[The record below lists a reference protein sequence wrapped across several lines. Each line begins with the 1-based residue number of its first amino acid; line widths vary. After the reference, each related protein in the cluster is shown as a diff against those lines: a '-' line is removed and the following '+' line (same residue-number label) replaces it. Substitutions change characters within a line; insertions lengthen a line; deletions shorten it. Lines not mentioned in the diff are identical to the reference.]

1 MQLIGMLDSPYVR
14 RVALVLRVAG
24 VDYEHRSI
32 SVFRQMPE
40 FSAINPV
47 IKAPTLVTD
56 AGTVLMDSTLILG
69 ALPRLVPAANLA
81 QLWPQQGVDFEQAL
95 RCEALALAA
104 CEKSVQQV
112 YETQLRPAE
121 HQHAPWL
128 KRVREQMFTAY
139 DLLEAAWGQRDVAP
153 SEASIDQPSI
163 TAAVAWSFTQDLL
176 PGAID
181 AARCPRLASLAAH
194 AESLPVFQSLQMH

>member
-14 RVALVLRVAG
+14 RVALALRVAG
-24 VDYEHRSI
+24 VDFEHRSI
-32 SVFRQMPE
+32 SVFRQMPA
-40 FSAINPV
+40 FQAINPV

-56 AGTVLMDSTLILG
+56 SGTVLMDSTLILG
-69 ALPRLVPAANLA
+69 ALPRLVPAAKVA
-81 QLWPQQGVDFEQAL
+81 QLWPQQGVAYEQAL

-104 CEKSVQQV
+104 MEKSVQQV

-128 KRVREQMFTAY
+128 ARVREQMLTAY
-139 DLLEAAWGQRDVAP
+139 DLLEAEWAERDTAP
-153 SEASIDQPSI
+153 SEASIDQPAI

-181 AARCPRLASLAAH
+181 AARCPRLATLAAH
-194 AESLPVFQSLQMH
+194 AEQLPLFQSLPMH

>member
-14 RVALVLRVAG
+14 RVAIVLRVAG
-24 VDYEHRSI
+24 VAFEHRSI

-69 ALPRLVPAANLA
+69 ALKGLVPAARVGP
-81 QLWPQQGVDFEQAL
+81 LWPAGGAALEQAL

-112 YETQLRPAE
+112 YETQLRPTE
-121 HQHAPWL
+121 HQHGPWL
-128 KRVREQMFTAY
+128 ERVRAQMFTAY
-139 DLLEAAWGQRDVAP
+139 DLLEAAWGGRDLTP
-153 SEASIDQPSI
+153 SEASIDQPAI
-163 TAAVAWSFTQDLL
+163 TAAVTWSFTQDLL
-176 PGAID
+176 PGLID
-181 AARCPRLASLAAH
+181 ATRCPRLAALAAH
-194 AESLPVFQSLQMH
+194 AERLPAFQALPMH

>member
-14 RVALVLRVAG
+14 RVALALRVAG
-24 VDYEHRSI
+24 VDFEHRSI
-32 SVFRQMPE
+32 SVFRQMPA
-40 FSAINPV
+40 FQAINPV

-69 ALPRLVPAANLA
+69 ALPRLVPAAKVA
-81 QLWPQQGVDFEQAL
+81 QLWPQQGVAYEQAL

-104 CEKSVQQV
+104 MEKSVQQV

-128 KRVREQMFTAY
+128 SRVREQMLTAY
-139 DLLEAAWGQRDVAP
+139 DLLEAEWAERDTVP
-153 SEASIDQPSI
+153 NEASIDQPAI
-163 TAAVAWSFTQDLL
+163 TAAV
-176 PGAID
+176 
-181 AARCPRLASLAAH
+181 
-194 AESLPVFQSLQMH
+194 